1 MENSIHND
9 QDADNA
15 PSDDEAL
22 LEPSDAAEIVQ
33 DDPDHPMDLDDE
45 DEQADG
51 QEQEIQLQN
60 DSIAHFDLH
69 SDSIFCIANHPT
81 DSMIIATGGGD
92 DTTYVF
98 SADVPSPLLPPSY
111 ESNPSITRSSLQPI
125 AKLQGHTDS
134 VNAMTY
140 TLGNGDYLLTGGLD
154 GQVRVHSA
162 TTTGTAQPYRLL
174 ASAQEV
180 PEINFLVPC
189 PHPSYSNT
197 FALGANDGSVWIYN
211 IESQD
216 KETHLQVVQAYY
228 LHTESCTAGSWTSD
242 GKLLATVSEDG
253 SFYVWDPFGEAAAA
267 GITSSSTGQAVVGLT
282 AADQRFAVED
292 GLFSVAVSP
301 TGAFAAVGGA
311 HGMIRIVGIP
321 RLNTNSSTSVTQ
333 SLKGGGAKNKAGGK
347 KQATTSAD
355 AAGSGSQTGQI
366 LASLQMQSESIETLA
381 FSPHHPLL
389 AAGSVDGSI
398 VIFDSAHRFAVRR
411 HVKEA
416 HDGFAVVKVA
426 FGGPK
431 DEREAWFLTSCGM
444 DGVVKRWD
452 CRGGGA
458 AAAGGTEAAAVGG
471 RQTQQG
477 LVKEWR
483 GHRGEGEGGG
493 VLGFVLTDGG
503 KVVTAGDDGVS
514 LVFT

>member
-1 MENSIHND
+1 MEDLIHND

-22 LEPSDAAEIVQ
+22 LDPSDAAEIVP

-51 QEQEIQLQN
+51 AEQEIQLHN
-60 DSIAHFDLH
+60 DSLAYFDLH
-69 SDSIFCIANHPT
+69 SDSIFCIANHPVDPT
-81 DSMIIATGGGD
+81 IIATGGGD

-111 ESNPSITRSSLQPI
+111 ESNPSTTRSSLQPI

-134 VNAMTY
+134 VNAVTY
-140 TLGNGDYLLTGGLD
+140 TLGKGNYLLTGGLD

-162 TTTGTAQPYRLL
+162 TTSTQQYPLL

-180 PEINFLVPC
+180 PEINFLAPC
-189 PHPSYSNT
+189 PHPSYPDT
-197 FALGANDGSVWIYN
+197 FALGANDGSVWIYT
-211 IESQD
+211 IDSQD

-228 LHTESCTAGSWTSD
+228 LHTESCTAGAWTPD
-242 GKLLATVSEDG
+242 GKLLITVSEDG

-267 GITSSSTGQAVVGLT
+267 GITSSSSGQAVVGLT
-282 AADQRFAVED
+282 AADQRFAIED

-311 HGMIRIVGIP
+311 HGMIRIVGLP
-321 RLNTNSSTSVTQ
+321 RLNTNSSTSATR
-333 SLKGGGAKNKAGGK
+333 SLKGGGAKNKSGGK
-347 KQATTSAD
+347 KQTSTPVVD
-355 AAGSGSQTGQI
+355 AAGSTGSQTGQI
-366 LASLQMQSESIETLA
+366 LASLQIQSESIETLA
-381 FSPHHPLL
+381 FSPHHSLL
-389 AAGSVDGSI
+389 AVGSVDGSI

-411 HVKEA
+411 HIKEA
-416 HDGFAVVKVA
+416 HEGFAVVKVA
-426 FGGPK
+426 FGGPN
-431 DEREAWFLTSCGM
+431 DEKEAWFLTSCGM
-444 DGVVKRWD
+444 DGVVRRWD
-452 CRGGGA
+452 CRGGAVVGAGA
-458 AAAGGTEAAAVGG
+458 AAAGGG
-471 RQTQQG
+471 RQLQQG

-514 LVFT
+514 LVFA